1 MLREVLWMDGTLLI
15 ILLPHQRNKLI
26 FMEITTNK
34 KEINKGIIVGVF
46 VFSLISILSFDIIF
60 PKIGIDNKRNLIFY
74 STIFSI
80 PLTQWI
86 GNWVF
91 KKIKVDTF
99 KPILFGLIIYS
110 IFFFLVFLFYFIY
123 YSKG

>member
-123 YSKG
+123 YSK